1 MKMTLQKALSVFQFD
16 SINTVTTEL
25 IKKRYLDLAQKR
37 HPDKG
42 GTTEAFI
49 ELKDAYVYLKK
60 FTTDSDTDNVS
71 YSNFTNASEGYAKST
86 NGNNNNKAKQEQ
98 STTTNNT
105 YQVDRDYVRELETVN
120 LDLTEQNKNYYSVLM
135 NYESILNKE
144 IEVFNKMNSK
154 LTKIASDFNQSTE
167 KNKTE
172 RDKSTEEL
180 KKQYSP
186 AFKDLINPFQRRID
200 NEEYMWRQN
209 TIIQDYEEK
218 KQELE
223 SNFLNAM
230 VDVYQS
236 SYESISDILEKNT

>member
-1 MKMTLQKALSVFQFD
+1 MTLQKALSVFQFD

-42 GTTEAFI
+42 GTTDEFI
-49 ELKDAYVYLKK
+49 ELKEAYVYLKK
-60 FTTDSDTDNVS
+60 FVSDTDTDNVS
-71 YSNFTNASEGYAKST
+71 YSNFTNASEGYAKS
-86 NGNNNNKAKQEQ
+86 NGNTKTKQ
-98 STTTNNT
+98 STPPVNNS

-120 LDLTEQNKNYYSVLM
+120 NELTEQNKNYYTVLM

-144 IEVFNKMNSK
+144 IEVFNKMNAK

-167 KNKTE
+167 KNKQE

-223 SNFLNAM
+223 TNFLNAM
-230 VDVYQS
+230 VDVYQG

>member
-42 GTTEAFI
+42 GTTDEFI
-49 ELKDAYVYLKK
+49 ELKEAYVYLKK
-60 FTTDSDTDNVS
+60 FVSDTDTDNVS
-71 YSNFTNASEGYAKST
+71 YSNFTNASEGYAKSS
-86 NGNNNNKAKQEQ
+86 GNTKTKQ
-98 STTTNNT
+98 STPPPVNNS

-120 LDLTEQNKNYYSVLM
+120 NELTEQNKNYYTVLM

-144 IEVFNKMNSK
+144 IEVFNKMNAK

-167 KNKTE
+167 KNKQE

-223 SNFLNAM
+223 TNFLNAM
-230 VDVYQS
+230 VDVYQG

>member
-1 MKMTLQKALSVFQFD
+1 
-16 SINTVTTEL
+16 
-25 IKKRYLDLAQKR
+25 
-37 HPDKG
+37 
-42 GTTEAFI
+42 
-49 ELKDAYVYLKK
+49 
-60 FTTDSDTDNVS
+60 
-71 YSNFTNASEGYAKST
+71 
-86 NGNNNNKAKQEQ
+86 
-98 STTTNNT
+98 
-105 YQVDRDYVRELETVN
+105 
-120 LDLTEQNKNYYSVLM
+120 
-135 NYESILNKE
+135 
-144 IEVFNKMNSK
+144 MNSK

>member
-42 GTTEAFI
+42 GTTDEFI
-49 ELKDAYVYLKK
+49 ELKEAYVYLKK
-60 FTTDSDTDNVS
+60 FVSDTDTDNVS
-71 YSNFTNASEGYAKST
+71 YSNFTNASEGYAKS
-86 NGNNNNKAKQEQ
+86 NGNTKTKQ
-98 STTTNNT
+98 STPPPVNNS

-120 LDLTEQNKNYYSVLM
+120 NELTEQNKNYYTVLM

-144 IEVFNKMNSK
+144 IEVFNKMNAK

-167 KNKTE
+167 KNKQE

-223 SNFLNAM
+223 TNFLNAM
-230 VDVYQS
+230 VDVYQG

>member
-42 GTTEAFI
+42 GTTDEFI
-49 ELKDAYVYLKK
+49 ELKEAYVYLKK
-60 FTTDSDTDNVS
+60 FVSDTDTDNVS
-71 YSNFTNASEGYAKST
+71 YSNFTNASEGYAKS
-86 NGNNNNKAKQEQ
+86 NGNTKTKQ
-98 STTTNNT
+98 STPPPVNNS

-120 LDLTEQNKNYYSVLM
+120 NELTEQNKNYYTVLM

-144 IEVFNKMNSK
+144 IEVFNKMNTK

-167 KNKTE
+167 KNKQE

-223 SNFLNAM
+223 TNFLNAM
-230 VDVYQS
+230 VDVYQG

>member
-1 MKMTLQKALSVFQFD
+1 MTLQKALSVFQFD
-16 SINTVTTEL
+16 SINTVTNEL

-49 ELKDAYVYLKK
+49 ELKEAYVYLKK
-60 FTTDSDTDNVS
+60 FVSDSDADTVN
-71 YSNFTNASEGYAKST
+71 YSNFTNASEGYTKS
-86 NGNNNNKAKQEQ
+86 NNNAKTKQQ
-98 STTTNNT
+98 DPTTNNQS

-120 LDLTEQNKNYYSVLM
+120 LDLTEQNKNYYTVLM

-144 IEVFNKMNSK
+144 IEVFNKMNAK
-154 LTKIASDFNQSTE
+154 LTKIAADFNQSTE
-167 KNKTE
+167 KNKVE

-230 VDVYQS
+230 VDVYQN

>member
-16 SINTVTTEL
+16 SINTVTNEL

-49 ELKDAYVYLKK
+49 ELKEAYVYLKK
-60 FTTDSDTDNVS
+60 FISDSDADTVS
-71 YSNFTNASEGYAKST
+71 YSNFTNASEGY
-86 NGNNNNKAKQEQ
+86 NK
-98 STTTNNT
+98 TTNNT
-105 YQVDRDYVRELETVN
+105 KAKQQQTTNTQSYQVDKEYVRELESVN
-120 LDLTEQNKNYYSVLM
+120 LELTEQNKNYYTVLM

-144 IEVFNKMNSK
+144 IEVFNKMNAK
-154 LTKIASDFNQSTE
+154 LTKIAADFNQSTE

-209 TIIQDYEEK
+209 TIIQDYEER

-230 VDVYQS
+230 VDVYQN